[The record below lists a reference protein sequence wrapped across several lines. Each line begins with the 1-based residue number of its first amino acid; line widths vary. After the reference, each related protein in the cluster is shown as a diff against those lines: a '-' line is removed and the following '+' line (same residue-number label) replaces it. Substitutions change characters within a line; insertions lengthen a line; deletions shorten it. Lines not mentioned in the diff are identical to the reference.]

1 MTDPAVV
8 AEAAQEQEAAPSAR
22 REPWAGWD
30 PIIRVAGVVVSI
42 LATVVTVAVELE
54 LSALRAGGF
63 ALLFEGRSPWA
74 GSGVAVPLAVPF
86 AVGANL
92 AIAWFAVTTTGRRW
106 AIGPPWALW
115 TFLMLAAA
123 GTRTAEG
130 DYLLGGQNWTALVTI
145 LVGSLT
151 FAVYSYRM
159 LLVPVRPR
167 PGQTLVHRVSHP
179 PR

>member
-1 MTDPAVV
+1 MTEPLVEE
-8 AEAAQEQEAAPSAR
+8 EAQAPAR
-22 REPWAGWD
+22 RAPWAGWD

-42 LATVVTVAVELE
+42 VATVVTVVFELE

-63 ALLFEGRSPWA
+63 AELFNGRSPWV
-74 GSGVAVPLAVPF
+74 GSGAAVPLAVPV

-106 AIGPPWALW
+106 AIGPPWAIW

-130 DYLLGGQNWTALVTI
+130 DYLLGGANWTALVMI
-145 LVGSLT
+145 LAGSLT
-151 FAVYSYRM
+151 FAVYAYRM
-159 LLVPVRPR
+159 ILKPVRPR
-167 PGQTLVHRVSHP
+167 PDQP
-179 PR
+179 